1 MSFTVFLVAW
11 LAFNLIF
18 AALSAYAASRWGR
31 DPFGWLILGAVL
43 GPLGFLLLLAMRR
56 DDLRRSRPYLVG
68 PGSRTGVK
76 PYPRVLIA
84 VDGSAASARAVGHVI
99 DHFGATLDEVA
110 VLSVLPIEVA
120 NGLTPA
126 EDSPRRRRLE
136 EEVERHLG
144 SACAQLRAAGISH
157 RPTTRFGD
165 PASEIL
171 SLAEEGHYDLIIVGR
186 RGRGSVGK
194 LTLGSVSD
202 RVVKAAACTVVV
214 AS

>member
-1 MSFTVFLVAW
+1 MPFTLFLVAW

-31 DPFGWLILGAVL
+31 DPFGWLIVGAVL

-56 DDLRRSRPYLVG
+56 DDLRRSRPHLAG

-76 PYPRVLIA
+76 PHPRVLIA
-84 VDGSAASARAVGHVI
+84 VDGSADSARAVGHVM

-110 VLSVLPIEVA
+110 VLSVLPIEVT
-120 NGLTPA
+120 NGLTAA

-144 SACAQLRAAGISH
+144 TACAQLRAAGISCK
-157 RPTTRFGD
+157 PITLFGD
-165 PASEIL
+165 PAGEIIAF
-171 SLAEEGHYDLIIVGR
+171 AEEGHYELIAMGR
-186 RGRGSVGK
+186 RGRGPVSK
-194 LTLGSVSD
+194 LLLGSVSD
-202 RVVKAAACTVVV
+202 RVVKAAACPVVV
-214 AS
+214 VS